1 MTRWHRLL
9 LIAGGAVLLAL
20 LLANRGSWGPPQ
32 QAFVSGTSQADAP
45 LWSSTGQMS
54 ADENAE
60 HHWRKHASEF
70 PELKSRAD
78 YIAAAHAFVS
88 HPPPGT
94 LTKHDRR
101 GDTLLYNPGTNT
113 FAVRAAS
120 GAPRTMFRPD
130 SGMRYWERQ

>member
-1 MTRWHRLL
+1 MTRWHRVVLV
-9 LIAGGAVLLAL
+9 AGGAVLLAV
-20 LLANRGSWGPPQ
+20 LLANRGSWGPPH
-32 QAFVSGTSQADAP
+32 QAFVGTSQQDAP

-54 ADENAE
+54 AGENAE
-60 HHWRKHASEF
+60 HHWRKHAAEF

-101 GDTLLYNPGTNT
+101 GDTLLYNPATNT
-113 FAVRAAS
+113 FAVRASS